1 MCSGL
6 YVRWR
11 IKRRGTLVV
20 PVWRGMLVMPDE
32 SEWIVKGRATDA
44 TSASLRGNNR
54 RGTFIVPVWRGMLVM
69 PAEAEWIIQRTVADP
84 TSGSLRGATDA
95 TSASLRA
102 R

>member
-44 TSASLRGNNR
+44 TSASLRKRNR
-54 RGTFIVPVWRGMLVM
+54 WGMLVM

>member
-11 IKRRGTLVV
+11 IKRRGTLV
-20 PVWRGMLVMPDE
+20 
-32 SEWIVKGRATDA
+32 
-44 TSASLRGNNR
+44 
-54 RGTFIVPVWRGMLVM
+54 VPVWRGMLVM